1 MQSLKALYDFA
12 DVIITSWMAKY
23 GIILL
28 RISLGV
34 IFFWF
39 GVLKFF
45 PGYSPAQEL
54 AIKTINIL
62 TFGLIPPHVSIVV
75 LATWECVIGLG
86 LIFGIFMRGTLFLL
100 FLQMVGT
107 FTPIFFFP
115 NEVFTH
121 IPYAWTLEG
130 QYIFKNLILVSGA
143 LVIGATVR
151 GGCVVAGPN
160 TCELKDIC
168 KGSPDPN

>member
-12 DVIITSWMAKY
+12 DIIITSWMAKY

-62 TFGLIPPHVSIVV
+62 TFGLIPPDVSIVV
-75 LATWECVIGLG
+75 LATWECVIGIG
-86 LIFGIFMRGTLFLL
+86 MFFGIFMRGTLLLL
-100 FLQMVGT
+100 FVQMMGT

-115 NEVFTH
+115 DEVFTRF
-121 IPYAWTLEG
+121 PYAWTLEG

-151 GGCVVAGPN
+151 GGAVVADPK
-160 TCELKDIC
+160 TCVLKNSC
-168 KGSPDPN
+168 KDSPDPD

>member
-1 MQSLKALYDFA
+1 MQSIKALYDFA
-12 DVIITSWMAKY
+12 DVLITNWMAKY
-23 GIILL
+23 GIKLL

-45 PGYSPAQEL
+45 PGYSPAQGL
-54 AIKTINIL
+54 AIKTISVM
-62 TFGLIPPHVSIVV
+62 TFGLMPPQVSIVV
-75 LATWECVIGLG
+75 LATWECLIGLG
-86 LIFGIFMRGTLFLL
+86 LIFGIFMRGTLLLL
-100 FLQMVGT
+100 FMQMIGT

-121 IPYAWTLEG
+121 FPYAWTLEG
-130 QYIFKNLILVSGA
+130 QYIFKNLVLVSAG

-151 GGCVVAGPN
+151 GGCVVA
-160 TCELKDIC
+160 
-168 KGSPDPN
+168 DPNKVRPEEQK